1 MNDAPAMNDARAET
15 AALDPDGSRRLTR
28 YYILA
33 LSAVALLSIAGQL
46 FVQARLVEQ
55 LGDSKLVNTAGR
67 QRMLS
72 QRIVKCALVLNV
84 RPSPAEQSAR
94 AEELRSNLDLWR
106 RCHDELR
113 RGDQTVGHSD
123 GNSPEAAAVFVRLE
137 PTFAAL
143 STAAGRIAADPHVA
157 HPADLA
163 VLLAEERPFLEGM
176 DAVVAQYEREAQ
188 ARVARLRIIESILL
202 LLTLGTLLVEGLY
215 VFRPAAGQIRRSF
228 AALVRLGKE
237 LRTARDVA
245 ESANRAKSQF
255 LTNVSHE
262 LRTPLHAILGAVEM
276 AESAAARNEE
286 TPGEAR
292 TAEALE
298 LIDDSARR
306 QLALVNDL
314 LDLSRI
320 EAGRLRLD
328 DAPFDL
334 HELLHDTAAM
344 IRPLAEARGL
354 RFSLDL
360 ADDLPRRIQGDPLRI
375 GQILT
380 NLLGNA
386 VKFTDHGEISLR
398 TYVRHVDDGREV
410 RFVVRDSGLGIAPD
424 RQQAVFESFVQA
436 DEAASARQ
444 GAGLG
449 LAISRQLAELMHGKL
464 EAESRLGDGSTF
476 ILSLPCAE
484 HADFI
489 EGCPANEIPPPNARR
504 RLHALVVDDAP
515 AGRRVLEVM
524 LTDLGH
530 RTTCCADG
538 ASALDAIERERFD
551 VVLLDVNMPDMDG
564 RAVAAEL
571 RRRETAQTGA
581 PAAIVFVT
589 ADATFETA
597 RSGDERSHPCLL
609 KPFSRRDVERLLTR
623 LSERT
628 DDGAADES
636 QAEIRSPATP
646 RERALRRL
654 GGNSALLKDLVS
666 LFLEEAPHH
675 FEKLEIAANMNRVA
689 DVAHIAHLLQ
699 GQLAMLEQPSA
710 MLVLELEKAAGR
722 GDGVELA
729 RLTKMLRKSWPHILN
744 EAAKLSVA
752 EPMLVTPFSE

>member
-1 MNDAPAMNDARAET
+1 MSEPFPDSATADA
-15 AALDPDGSRRLTR
+15 DGSRRLTR

-33 LSAVALLSIAGQL
+33 LSAVAVLSIAGQL

-72 QRIVKCALVLNV
+72 QRIVKCALVLND

-94 AEELRSNLDLWR
+94 ADELRSSLELWR

-113 RGDQTVGHSD
+113 RGDAAVGHSD
-123 GNSPEAAAVFVRLE
+123 GNSPAAAAIFTRLE

-143 STAAGRIAADPHVA
+143 STAAGRIAADPNVA

-163 VLLAEERPFLEGM
+163 TLLSDERAFLEGM

-188 ARVARLRIIESILL
+188 ARVARLRIIESVLL
-202 LLTLGTLLVEGLY
+202 LLTLGTLLVEGMY

-276 AESAAARNEE
+276 AQSTTPRNGE

-298 LIDDSARR
+298 LIQDSARR

-328 DAPFDL
+328 DGPFDL

-344 IRPLAEARGL
+344 IRPLAAARGL

-360 ADDLPRRIQGDPLRI
+360 ADDLPRRLQGDPLRI

-386 VKFTDHGEISLR
+386 VKFTDHGDVSLR
-398 TYVRHVDDGREV
+398 SYVRHVDDGREV
-410 RFVVRDSGLGIAPD
+410 RFVVRDTGLGIAPD
-424 RQQAVFESFVQA
+424 RQQAVFESFVQIG
-436 DEAASARQ
+436 EAASARQ

-449 LAISRQLAELMHGKL
+449 LAISRQLAELMRGQL
-464 EAESRLGDGSTF
+464 EVESRPGQGSTF
-476 ILSLPCAE
+476 TFSLPCVECAASE
-484 HADFI
+484 QAGTI
-489 EGCPANEIPPPNARR
+489 TVPQPLEGAKQLNV
-504 RLHALVVDDAP
+504 LVVDDSP
-515 AGRRVLEVM
+515 AGRRVLEAM
-524 LTDLGH
+524 LAELGH
-530 RTTCCADG
+530 SATCCADG
-538 ASALDAIERERFD
+538 HAAVDTFERAALEQSAFD
-551 VVLLDVNMPDMDG
+551 VVLLDVNMPGIDG
-564 RAVAAEL
+564 RATAAEL
-571 RRRETAQTGA
+571 RRRE
-581 PAAIVFVT
+581 AARSGRSVTIIFVT
-589 ADATFETA
+589 ADATFDASATDKNA
-597 RSGDERSHPCLL
+597 ADGLLL
-609 KPFSRRDVERLLTR
+609 KPFSRHEVEDALNRV
-623 LSERT
+623 
-628 DDGAADES
+628 GKP
-636 QAEIRSPATP
+636 IATP
-646 RERALRRL
+646 AAKDAAPANADDSTPRDRALARL
-654 GGNSALLKDLVS
+654 GGNPALLNELS
-666 LFLEEAPHH
+666 ALFLEESPRQFDLLTSAV
-675 FEKLEIAANMNRVA
+675 EEGRYA
-689 DVAHIAHLLQ
+689 DVAFSAHLLH
-699 GQLAMLEQPSA
+699 GQLAMLEQPDA
-710 MLVLELEKAAGR
+710 TLLLELETAAR
-722 GDGVELA
+722 QGDTDECVRLAALVRERRPQISDEVEK
-729 RLTKMLRKSWPHILN
+729 LTTLLR
-744 EAAKLSVA
+744 VA
-752 EPMLVTPFSE
+752 GA

>member
-1 MNDAPAMNDARAET
+1 MSEPFHDSATADA
-15 AALDPDGSRRLTR
+15 DGSRRLTR

-72 QRIVKCALVLNV
+72 QRIVKCALVLND

-94 AEELRSNLDLWR
+94 AEELRSSLELWR

-113 RGDQTVGHSD
+113 RGDAAVGHSD
-123 GNSPEAAAVFVRLE
+123 GNSPAAAAIYTRLE

-143 STAAGRIAADPHVA
+143 STAAGRIAEVPHVA

-163 VLLAEERPFLEGM
+163 TLLADERPFLEGM

-255 LTNVSHE
+255 LTSVSHE

-276 AESAAARNEE
+276 AQSAAPPKSE

-298 LIDDSARR
+298 LIEDSARR

-344 IRPLAEARGL
+344 IRPLAAARGL

-360 ADDLPRRIQGDPLRI
+360 ADDLPRRLQGDPLRI

-386 VKFTDHGEISLR
+386 VKFTDHGEILLR
-398 TYVRHVDDGREV
+398 AYVRHVDDGREV
-410 RFVVRDSGLGIAPD
+410 RFVVRDTGLGIAPD
-424 RQQAVFESFVQA
+424 RQQAVFKSFVQA
-436 DEAASARQ
+436 GEAASARQ

-449 LAISRQLAELMHGKL
+449 LAISRQLAELMHGQL
-464 EAESRLGDGSTF
+464 EVESRLGQGSTF
-476 ILSLPCAE
+476 TFSLPCVECA
-484 HADFI
+484 AI
-489 EGCPANEIPPPNARR
+489 EEAGKITAPPPPPGDKRFNV
-504 RLHALVVDDAP
+504 LVVDDSP

-524 LTDLGH
+524 LAELGH
-530 RTTCCADG
+530 SATCCADG
-538 ASALDAIERERFD
+538 AAALDAFEKAALERSAFD
-551 VVLLDVNMPDMDG
+551 VVLLDVNMPGIDG
-564 RAVAAEL
+564 RTTAAEL
-571 RRRETAQTGA
+571 RRREAARSGR
-581 PAAIVFVT
+581 PATIIFVT
-589 ADATFETA
+589 ADATFDA
-597 RSGDERSHPCLL
+597 FAISKNAADGLLL
-609 KPFSRRDVERLLTR
+609 KPFARREVEDVLNRVDQRVSTP
-623 LSERT
+623 
-628 DDGAADES
+628 AAKD
-636 QAEIRSPATP
+636 AAPANADISTP
-646 RERALRRL
+646 RDRALARL
-654 GGNSALLKDLVS
+654 GGNPSLLKELAA
-666 LFLEEAPHH
+666 LFLKESPRH
-675 FEKLEIAANMNRVA
+675 FELLLSAVEEGRLT
-689 DVAHIAHLLQ
+689 DVAFSAHRLH
-699 GQLAMLEQPSA
+699 GQLAMLEQPDA
-710 MLVLELEKAAGR
+710 ALLLELETAAR
-722 GDGVELA
+722 QGDSDECLRLA
-729 RLTKMLRKSWPHILN
+729 ALVRERQPQILHN
-744 EAAKLSVA
+744 VAALGASDA
-752 EPMLVTPFSE
+752 ACVTS

>member
-1 MNDAPAMNDARAET
+1 MNEPLEET

-33 LSAVALLSIAGQL
+33 LSAVAVLSIAGQL

-72 QRIVKCALVLNV
+72 QRIVKCALVLND
-84 RPSPAEQSAR
+84 RPSPAEQSIR
-94 AEELRSNLDLWR
+94 AEELRSSLELWR
-106 RCHDELR
+106 RCHHELR
-113 RGDQTVGHSD
+113 RGEAAVGHSD
-123 GNSPEAAAVFVRLE
+123 GNSPEAAAIFTRLE

-143 STAAGRIAADPHVA
+143 STAAGRIAADPNVA

-163 VLLAEERPFLEGM
+163 TLLADERAFLEGM

-188 ARVARLRIIESILL
+188 ARVARLRLIESILL

-276 AESAAARNEE
+276 AESAAPPKSE
-286 TPGEAR
+286 TPGESR

-298 LIDDSARR
+298 LIEDSARR

-328 DAPFDL
+328 DGPFDL
-334 HELLHDTAAM
+334 PELLHDTAAM
-344 IRPLAEARGL
+344 IRPLAAARGL

-360 ADDLPRRIQGDPLRI
+360 ADDLPRRLQGDPLRI

-398 TYVRHVDDGREV
+398 SYVRHVDDGREV
-410 RFVVRDSGLGIAPD
+410 RFVVRDTGLGIAPD

-436 DEAASARQ
+436 GEAASARQ

-464 EAESRLGDGSTF
+464 EVESRPGEGSTF
-476 ILSLPCAE
+476 TFSLPCVECAALE
-484 HADFI
+484 RA
-489 EGCPANEIPPPNARR
+489 GTVSVPQPPAGAK
-504 RLHALVVDDAP
+504 RLNVLVVDDSP
-515 AGRRVLEVM
+515 AGRRVLEAM
-524 LTDLGH
+524 LAELGH
-530 RTTCCADG
+530 STTCCADG
-538 ASALDAIERERFD
+538 SVAVAQFAEKRFD
-551 VVLLDVNMPDMDG
+551 VVLLDVNMPGMDG

-571 RRRETAQTGA
+571 RRIEAALKRPATA
-581 PAAIVFVT
+581 IIFVT
-589 ADATFETA
+589 ADATFEGFRA
-597 RSGDERSHPCLL
+597 DGLSDGRLL
-609 KPFSRRDVERLLTR
+609 KPFSRRELEQI
-623 LSERT
+623 LSRV
-628 DDGAADES
+628 D
-636 QAEIRSPATP
+636 QRIATP
-646 RERALRRL
+646 AANGTAPPNADVSTPRDRALARL
-654 GGNSALLKDLVS
+654 GGNPALLNELAA
-666 LFLEEAPHH
+666 LFLEESPRQFDLLASAVEEGR
-675 FEKLEIAANMNRVA
+675 FAEVA
-689 DVAHIAHLLQ
+689 FSAHLLH
-699 GQLAMLEQPSA
+699 GQLAMLEQPDA
-710 MLVLELEKAAGR
+710 ALLLELETAARQGDSDECGR
-722 GDGVELA
+722 LA
-729 RLTKMLRKSWPHILN
+729 ALVRERRLQILHN
-744 EAAKLSVA
+744 VATLNATDAAC
-752 EPMLVTPFSE
+752 VTS